1 MNREPIDRGEHH
13 RGKREKHRLV
23 TGNTGTTH
31 RLSSYS
37 SLPSCPSLFS
47 FIVSDCIDFV
57 SRDASESFD
66 SSFFE
71 EGSTRRRI
79 SINFRSEISV
89 SLGDGFL
96 RGDLSWKYSQG
107 LSSFFPNR
115 IERGESLNPV
125 NFPPI
130 FPILF
135 PEYRVSS

>member
-1 MNREPIDRGEHH
+1 MNRLIEASIIAG
-13 RGKREKHRLV
+13 RGKSIVSSLETLEPRIVFLRIPLFHRV
-23 TGNTGTTH
+23 P
-31 RLSSYS
+31 LSS
-37 SLPSCPSLFS
+37 LSLFPTAS
-47 FIVSDCIDFV
+47 ILFLAS
-57 SRDASESFD
+57 ASESFD

>member
-23 TGNTGTTH
+23 TRNTGTTH

-37 SLPSCPSLFS
+37 SLPSCPSSLSLFPTAS
-47 FIVSDCIDFV
+47 ILFLAS
-57 SRDASESFD
+57 ASESFD